1 MKVGDLVKYVNGV
14 ENFSGIVV
22 EVLDTRR
29 VNVCFHWDNKL
40 YTNVCEIRDLVILSS
55 SRGGTKD
62 TKL

>member
-1 MKVGDLVKYVNGV
+1 MKVGELVKYINGV
-14 ENFSGIVV
+14 ENFSGIVT
-22 EVLDTRR
+22 EVLNPYK
-29 VNVCFHWDNKL
+29 VNVCFYWDKSL